1 MTFFLSQIEDVIHR
15 KMLLKLQ
22 GKKIRKPDYLLN
34 EVCKN
39 KRVHAN
45 GESHM
50 QGGGSDQTEML
61 RVKASTRALVP

>member
-50 QGGGSDQTEML
+50 QGGRE
-61 RVKASTRALVP
+61 